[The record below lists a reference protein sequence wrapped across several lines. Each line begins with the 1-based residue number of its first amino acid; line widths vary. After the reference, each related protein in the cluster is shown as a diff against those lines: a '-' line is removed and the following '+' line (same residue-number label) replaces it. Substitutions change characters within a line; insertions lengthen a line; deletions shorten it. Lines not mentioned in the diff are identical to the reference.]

1 MHKGNIVIRVNK
13 TEKEFEMTISTFLT
27 LALGIMLLLFGRRA
41 FWIFVAIVGFTAGLT
56 FATMFMPGQS
66 ELVILLIAIVAGIIG
81 AFLAIMLEG
90 LAILIAGF
98 LAGGY
103 LATALAV
110 SLGMAS
116 ASGNWVIYIIGG
128 IIGLILV
135 AAIFDW
141 AIIILSVLLG
151 TEIIMTFLRSSV
163 SAYYWLVFLGL
174 VVVGIVVQ
182 AGIWHR
188 RYPVQHTWRRSQ
200 SS

>member
-1 MHKGNIVIRVNK
+1 M
-13 TEKEFEMTISTFLT
+13 
-27 LALGIMLLLFGRRA
+27 
-41 FWIFVAIVGFTAGLT
+41 AGLT
-56 FATMFMPGQS
+56 FATTVMHSQP
-66 ELVILLIAIVAGIIG
+66 ELVILLIAIAAGIIG

-90 LAILIAGF
+90 VAILIAGF

-110 SLGMAS
+110 ALGVTI

-128 IIGLILV
+128 VIGLILV

-151 TEIIMTFLRSSV
+151 TEIIMTFLASSV

-174 VVVGIVVQ
+174 VVVGLVVQ
-182 AGIWHR
+182 VGIWHR
-188 RYPVQHTWRRSQ
+188 RYPVKRTWRRIQTS
-200 SS
+200 